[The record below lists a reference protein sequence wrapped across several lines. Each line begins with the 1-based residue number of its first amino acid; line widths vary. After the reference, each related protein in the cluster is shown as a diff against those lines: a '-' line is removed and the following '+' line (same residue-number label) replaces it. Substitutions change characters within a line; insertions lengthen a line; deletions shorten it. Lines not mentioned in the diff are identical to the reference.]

1 MRTCFLAMKNDLHK
15 MKRRKTWN
23 MKVELSCCKDDGQLK
38 TQMKRKNTLK
48 ENTTITTLLI
58 LSKCH
63 FRKAF
68 GECNVT
74 QGNASFSSFLICSL
88 TLVELLLLFLLMF
101 YIWLS
106 IHVNRYFHLFF
117 IAVCFLLKCKR
128 LILIFL
134 CWDSCSYF
142 VNILKAV

>member
-1 MRTCFLAMKNDLHK
+1 MRTCFLTMKYDLHK
-15 MKRRKTWN
+15 MERRKTWN
-23 MKVELSCCKDDGQLK
+23 MKVKLSCCKLDGQLK

-63 FRKAF
+63 FCKAF

-88 TLVELLLLFLLMF
+88 SIVELLLLFLLMF

-106 IHVNRYFHLFF
+106 IHANRYFDLFLKSSF
-117 IAVCFLLKCKR
+117 FFVKVEMSNFVILVVPVCSLTFC
-128 LILIFL
+128 
-134 CWDSCSYF
+134 
-142 VNILKAV
+142 